1 VIEISKMV
9 PEYREEAK
17 RRIVEAGL
25 EVMYEKGYCKTTMED
40 IANRLDVSKP
50 ALYRYFKNKDELV
63 IESAKILR
71 GQYRRITAPESPERC
86 PVGMWI
92 EIFDRMMSSDSERTR
107 AATRDLRDDGAR
119 TRNPEFSVERMKHG
133 IEQPAHAIAKQ
144 QQEGLIAA
152 KTDPRTLAFALVSIF
167 NGMRV
172 MILLG
177 VDRDELRS
185 RWIEI
190 VQILFEAPAECPHDC
205 AKFEACGRPGQADAG
220 TPPPRDAFS
229 SVVRR
234 RKGPQNARIWS

>member
-1 VIEISKMV
+1 MV

-25 EVMYEKGYCKTTMED
+25 EVMYEKGYCRTTMED

-63 IESAKILR
+63 IESAKILQ
-71 GQYRRITAPESPERC
+71 GQYRRITAPESLERC
-86 PVGMWI
+86 PVGTWI
-92 EIFDRMMSSDSERTR
+92 DIFDRMMSSDPNEHALLLEIFAMTVREPV
-107 AATRDLRDDGAR
+107 LR
-119 TRNPEFSVERMKHG
+119 EFSMERMKHG
-133 IEQPAHAIAKQ
+133 IEQPAHAIEKQ
-144 QQEGLIAA
+144 QQEGLIAS
-152 KTDPRTLAFALVSIF
+152 KTDPRTLAIALVAMF

-190 VQILFEAPAECPHDC
+190 VRVLFETPAECPRDC
-205 AKFEACGRPGQADAG
+205 VRFEACNRTGQSDTG
-220 TPPPRDAFS
+220 TSPPL
-229 SVVRR
+229 
-234 RKGPQNARIWS
+234 